1 MRSTSP
7 LVPSRRAFVFWTV
20 TGLIALDT
28 ILFTMV
34 VPALPDFAERDDF
47 GDTVAALIF
56 AAFPVAQIVSALLAA
71 GFVQRMGRRPVMIAA
86 VLLLGVATVA
96 FAFAHGP
103 AQLAGARGL
112 QGIAAGLVWTSA
124 LAAIADIYPR
134 DELGLRMGLAET
146 AGGATG
152 LIGPVAGGALVAAVG
167 LEEAFLLAAAIPIL
181 ALVPTLMV
189 PETQSAD
196 TPPAPPVLRAIA
208 RLARVPAARVSA
220 MALALFAAALALL
233 EPLLPLDL
241 DRRLGLGSLGVGLVF
256 AAGLAAYYVAVPIAG
271 RWSDRRGRRLPI
283 VVGGVLMAAGLPLVG
298 FGPAWF
304 VALAFAVAGMG
315 MACVAAPSGPLMIEA
330 VDRTEMRG
338 NHGVSAAVLSAIFA
352 AGYAVGP
359 LLGAAAA
366 ATLSFPATTAIAAV
380 CSLAIA
386 LWAARTLRVTPD
398 AG

>member
-1 MRSTSP
+1 M
-7 LVPSRRAFVFWTV
+7 
-20 TGLIALDT
+20 
-28 ILFTMV
+28 
-34 VPALPDFAERDDF
+34 
-47 GDTVAALIF
+47 
-56 AAFPVAQIVSALLAA
+56 
-71 GFVQRMGRRPVMIAA
+71 
-86 VLLLGVATVA
+86 
-96 FAFAHGP
+96 
-103 AQLAGARGL
+103 
-112 QGIAAGLVWTSA
+112 
-124 LAAIADIYPR
+124 
-134 DELGLRMGLAET
+134 
-146 AGGATG
+146 
-152 LIGPVAGGALVAAVG
+152 
-167 LEEAFLLAAAIPIL
+167 
-181 ALVPTLMV
+181 
-189 PETQSAD
+189 
-196 TPPAPPVLRAIA
+196 
-208 RLARVPAARVSA
+208 
-220 MALALFAAALALL
+220 
-233 EPLLPLDL
+233 
-241 DRRLGLGSLGVGLVF
+241 GSLGVGLVF

-366 ATLSFPATTAIAAV
+366 ATLSFPVTTAIAAV